1 MGANVMAPGRASA
14 FGGLFLSTV
23 GFTFGRTVLAPFCM
37 TLCPG
42 FPTLG
47 NIFAHL
53 LLLRRVQRVP
63 HRQPLGC
70 GISMHG
76 LHGSEAFLLPLYPCV
91 RINSSSGR
99 AFATRLAFTRV
110 FTSLFALI
118 VKK

>member
-1 MGANVMAPGRASA
+1 
-14 FGGLFLSTV
+14 
-23 GFTFGRTVLAPFCM
+23 M

-76 LHGSEAFLLPLYPCV
+76 LHGGEAFLLSFYTGV
-91 RINSSSGR
+91 RVNRSGGR
-99 AFATRLAFTRV
+99 FFTTRLAFARF
-110 FTSLFALI
+110 FTSLLAL
-118 VKK
+118 VVEK